1 MRPKNRQPSHPGE
14 ILSRIF
20 LQDMDISQSELARHI
35 GCKPGKI
42 NEIVCK
48 KRGVTAEMALTLA
61 DALGTSPEFWLNL
74 QASYDLWEAE
84 QDHKRVKPISA

>member
-1 MRPKNRQPSHPGE
+1 MRPKNRPLAHPGE

-20 LQDMDISQSELARHI
+20 LEDMGISQSQLARHI

-61 DALGTSPEFWLNL
+61 DALDSSPEFWLNL
-74 QASYDLWEAE
+74 RAAYDLWEAE
-84 QDHKRVKPISA
+84 QGHKRVKRIGA